1 MKTFRTYHL
10 IMAFVSVGYIAA
22 LVLPFLLIVL
32 YGFIGAMLD
41 WQYIPYESLPFPS
54 DKMTDNLLFFLFPTS
69 IILNTVLFSVRY
81 YVRRDCLSALL
92 CAIVVLLC
100 GIALPF
106 APHIFYP
113 GKETHPVM
121 IHETIAVMHFLPF
134 LLFNLY
140 YRHEDK
146 RANTN
151 TSPTKKDKTLDVCC
165 HPHHRGNLF

>member
-22 LVLPFLLIVL
+22 LVLPFFLIVL

-151 TSPTKKDKTLDVCC
+151 TSPT
-165 HPHHRGNLF
+165 